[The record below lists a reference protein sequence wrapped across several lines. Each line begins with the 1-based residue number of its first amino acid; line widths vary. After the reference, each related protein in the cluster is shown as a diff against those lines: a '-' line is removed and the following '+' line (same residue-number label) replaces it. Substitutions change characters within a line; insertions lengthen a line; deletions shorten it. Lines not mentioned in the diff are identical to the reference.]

1 MKASEKFFS
10 VRYGWIK
17 QGAEIP
23 RDAMHEAVTAGAA
36 TYETKVVKPRPKK
49 KAKAK
54 VKVDERHHT
63 PELEHTAVDSADS
76 DAADA
81 DDPSA
86 PSAFYGV

>member
-23 RDAMHEAVTAGAA
+23 RDAMHEAVNAGAA

-54 VKVDERHHT
+54 VTVDERHDT
-63 PELEHTAVDSADS
+63 PELEHPAADSAAS

-81 DDPSA
+81 DNPSA
-86 PSAFYGV
+86 PSTFHGV